1 MNNWENEDFKK
12 AFAIMAKNICIKE
25 DRCWECPFGIEKENG
40 EYQCVFK
47 VAPYKF
53 KFKDD

>member
-12 AFAIMAKNICIKE
+12 ALAIMAKNICIKE

-53 KFKDD
+53 KFEDN